1 MIKRGPQLVIATALL
16 LSVMGNGLANAQPK
30 PVIAEVLT
38 VDGNVE
44 LKRGKDDYRP
54 VKEGEPLQNGDLL
67 KARKGSKTM
76 IRCMSN
82 SSSWSVP
89 DDGLPWGVANV
100 CSAPS
105 RSSRSKAPVPIS
117 LRLNSGI
124 LVATSTIAAS
134 V

>member
-1 MIKRGPQLVIATALL
+1 MTRLKHPMLLIAALL
-16 LSVMGNGLANAQPK
+16 LSMVSNDLAIAQPK

-38 VDGNVE
+38 VDGKVE
-44 LKRGKDDYRP
+44 LKRGKDDYRL
-54 VKEGEPLQNGDLL
+54 VKEGETLQNGDLL

-76 IRCMSN
+76 IRCTAN

-100 CSAPS
+100 CSS
-105 RSSRSKAPVPIS
+105 SSRSNRSAAYSRIS
-117 LRLNSGI
+117 LRLTSGT